1 MARRNGADST
11 IDTARVSKQSIK
23 DTKVNTTYSTDDT
36 ALLLVDLLNDFLDE
50 KGKLAQR
57 IGPMLEKTDL
67 IAHLQRLVKGARIAG
82 LKIIYVPHGLH
93 EHSFDDVKHV
103 HPRWQWA
110 MDNKVFWKGEWGADF
125 YEAFTPQEGDVIISR
140 HRMFDSFVN
149 TNLLEKLHE
158 NKIAKVVLAG
168 LTSHTCVEGAG
179 RHALDEGFHV
189 TFLTDAVAEFTEEA
203 HKAALELSYPTF
215 GHEVT
220 TIEEFLAAVEPAVR

>member
-1 MARRNGADST
+1 MASIRRLIQKDFLSNLT
-11 IDTARVSKQSIK
+11 R
-23 DTKVNTTYSTDDT
+23 DTKVNTTYSTADT

-57 IGPMLEKTDL
+57 IGAMLEKTDL
-67 IAHLQRLVKGARIAG
+67 IAHLRRLVKGARAAG
-82 LKIIYVPHGLH
+82 VKIFYVPHGLH

-110 MDNKVFWKGEWGADF
+110 MENKVFWKGEWGADF
-125 YEAFTPQEGDVIISR
+125 YNAFAPQEGDVIISR

-149 TNLLEKLHE
+149 TDLLLKLREK
-158 NKIAKVVLAG
+158 KIAKVVLAG

-179 RHALDEGFHV
+179 RHALDEGHHV

-215 GHEVT
+215 GHEVA
-220 TIEEFLAAVEPAVR
+220 TIDEFLAAVEPAAR

>member
-1 MARRNGADST
+1 M
-11 IDTARVSKQSIK
+11 
-23 DTKVNTTYSTDDT
+23 NTTYSTADT

-50 KGKLAQR
+50 KGKLSQR
-57 IGPMLEKTDL
+57 IGPMLKKTDL
-67 IAHLQRLVKGARIAG
+67 IAHLQRLV
-82 LKIIYVPHGLH
+82 IIYVPHGLH

-103 HPRWQWA
+103 HPRWRWA
-110 MDNKVFWKGEWGADF
+110 MKNQVFWIGEWGADF
-125 YEAFTPQEGDVIISR
+125 YDAFAPQKGDVIISR

-149 TNLLEKLHE
+149 TDMLEELRE

-179 RHALDEGFHV
+179 RHALDAGFHV

-220 TIEEFLAAVEPAVR
+220 TIDEFLAAVEPAAR

>member
-1 MARRNGADST
+1 MAPIRRLIQQEFLSNL
-11 IDTARVSKQSIK
+11 IK
-23 DTKVNTTYSTDDT
+23 DTEVNTTYSTADT

-50 KGKLAQR
+50 KGKLSQR
-57 IGPMLEKTDL
+57 IGPMLKKTDL
-67 IAHLQRLVKGARIAG
+67 IAHLQRLVKGARAAG
-82 LKIIYVPHGLH
+82 VKIIYVPHGLH
-93 EHSFDDVKHV
+93 EHSFDNVKHV

-110 MDNKVFWKGEWGADF
+110 MKNKVFWIGEWGADF
-125 YEAFTPQEGDVIISR
+125 YDALAPQKGDVIISR

-149 TNLLEKLHE
+149 TDMLEKLRE

-168 LTSHTCVEGAG
+168 LTSPTCVEGAG

-203 HKAALELSYPTF
+203 HKAAVELSYPAF

-220 TIEEFLAAVEPAVR
+220 TIDEFLAAVEPAAR

>member
-1 MARRNGADST
+1 M
-11 IDTARVSKQSIK
+11 
-23 DTKVNTTYSTDDT
+23 NTTYSTADT

-50 KGKLAQR
+50 KGKLSQR
-57 IGPMLEKTDL
+57 IRPMLKKTDL
-67 IAHLQRLVKGARIAG
+67 IAHLQRLVKGARAAG
-82 LKIIYVPHGLH
+82 VKIIYVPHGLH

-103 HPRWQWA
+103 HPRWPWA
-110 MDNKVFWKGEWGADF
+110 MKNKVFWIGEWGADF
-125 YEAFTPQEGDVIISR
+125 YDALAPQKGDVIISR

-149 TNLLEKLHE
+149 TDMLEKLRE

-179 RHALDEGFHV
+179 RHALDV
-189 TFLTDAVAEFTEEA
+189 TFLTDAVAEFTDEA

-220 TIEEFLAAVEPAVR
+220 TIDEFLAAVEPAAR